1 MNDHLNQVKK
11 DGFCL
16 VESAISM
23 DTIEEFKRDFYPLF
37 EEKKAQFRSQFKD
50 GSKYSANHDIN
61 RWNMLLPSN
70 SVLLSSG
77 FYASPEIMSVLRG
90 VFDTPF
96 ALVFFS
102 SDIASPGST
111 YQTIHQDGNDFAI
124 ALNVPLVDSTAENG
138 STQVFPGTHRVSDEA
153 AFSTASNEF
162 TDEQMEERAA
172 KLTPLHLDVKCGDLT
187 LRDLRLIHR
196 GTPNH
201 SDVDRPYLS
210 AIYLPSPED
219 TAPTFETIEA
229 GLAAFAEFKKRA
241 FPTGR
246 VELIDFADTFG
257 RLVMGFSHS
266 DRVQRPIPKHVSD
279 ELNEDARYVL
289 RFAKFE
295 DDELNARI
303 RRDEQTSAALA
314 EQIALARKEFDKLYE
329 WDEEHALDQV
339 LNHMIKSL
347 EEDDEES

>member
-1 MNDHLNQVKK
+1 MNPHINQLKK
-11 DGFCL
+11 DGYCL
-16 VESAISM
+16 MGSAISM
-23 DTIEEFKRDFYPLF
+23 DTIEQFKHDFYPLF
-37 EEKKAQFRSQFKD
+37 ENKKEQFRSQFKD
-50 GSKYSANHDIN
+50 QSKYSANHDIN

-77 FYASPEIMSVLRG
+77 FYASAEIMSVLRG

-124 ALNVPLVDSTAENG
+124 ALNVPLVDSTRENG
-138 STQVFPGTHRVSDEA
+138 STQIFPGTHRVSNEA
-153 AFSTASNEF
+153 SFSTASNEF
-162 TDEQMEERAA
+162 SDQEVEERAA

-196 GTPNH
+196 GTPNQ
-201 SDVDRPYLS
+201 SAVDRPYLS

-219 TAPTFETIEA
+219 AAPTFETIEA
-229 GLAAFAEFKKRA
+229 GLAAFAEFKQRA

-246 VELIDFADTFG
+246 ADLIDFANTFG
-257 RLVMGFSHS
+257 RLVMGYSHS
-266 DRVQRPIPKHVSD
+266 DRVQRPIPKQVSD
-279 ELNEDARYVL
+279 ALSEDARYVL

-295 DDELNARI
+295 DTKLNARI
-303 RRDEQTSAALA
+303 RRDGQTSAPLA
-314 EQIALARKEFDKLYE
+314 EQIALARKEFNTLYQ
-329 WDEEHALDQV
+329 WDEEHAYDQV

-347 EEDDEES
+347 EEDDEE